1 MKTKFGLKAMTAL
14 LFNAVMGIML
24 AAFMGVSATAG
35 AATAVGVSLAAGK
48 YMPSGSLCE
57 GVLTEVWTGELIKAL
72 RAGDVATF
80 LDGLPD
86 YSQYAENDVIHMID
100 VGGDPEVLVNNK
112 TYPLDVQNITD
123 NDAVFSLDKFQ
134 TKPTPVTDDVH
145 FIVRY
150 RGRLCLELIE

>member
-1 MKTKFGLKAMTAL
+1 MTAL

-80 LDGLPD
+80 LP
-86 YSQYAENDVIHMID
+86 
-100 VGGDPEVLVNNK
+100 
-112 TYPLDVQNITD
+112 
-123 NDAVFSLDKFQ
+123 
-134 TKPTPVTDDVH
+134 
-145 FIVRY
+145 
-150 RGRLCLELIE
+150 GR

>member
-1 MKTKFGLKAMTAL
+1 MTAL

-48 YMPSGSLCE
+48 FMPSGSLCE
-57 GVLTEVWTGELIKAL
+57 GVLTEVWTGELIKTL

-100 VGGDPEVLVNNK
+100 VGGDPDVLVNNK
-112 TYPLDVQNITD
+112 TYPLTIQEITD

-134 TKPTPVTDDVH
+134 K
-145 FIVRY
+145 
-150 RGRLCLELIE
+150 LW